1 MKVRIILFLLTICL
15 HAQSMEPEKK
25 QVRFVNA
32 PEVLEKKPI
41 HRYQKRAAQERQLTI
56 PVEGFET
63 AREPGKPSSEDVVRE
78 ADIEIAKEDPNPLAD
93 LPDVVAEA
101 DKALEEIAWAYT
113 DLESYGTKE
122 DYERKLAQMEELLAK
137 LDRYAYEI
145 KNRINLWKSKIIN
158 PRITEKNKKLMQ
170 KQLEVMQNKNRIVI
184 LRIKTINGY
193 TQRISD
199 DIAQKESESQTPE

>member
-1 MKVRIILFLLTICL
+1 MKKILFILLMPFVSW
-15 HAQSMEPEKK
+15 AMEPEKK

-32 PEVLEKKPI
+32 PEALEKKPI
-41 HRYQKRAAQERQLTI
+41 HQYQTRAAQERQLTI

-63 AREPGKPSSEDVVRE
+63 AREPGKPSSEDVMRE
-78 ADIEIAKEDPNPLAD
+78 VDIEIAKEGPNPLAD
-93 LPDVVAEA
+93 LTDVVAEA

-113 DLESYGTKE
+113 DLESYGIKE

-158 PRITEKNKKLMQ
+158 PRITEKTKKLMGQ
-170 KQLEVMQNKNRIVI
+170 QLEVMQNKNRIVI
-184 LRIKTINGY
+184 LRIKKVNAY
-193 TQRISD
+193 AHQLSD
-199 DIAQKESESQTPE
+199 DIAQKASESQTPE